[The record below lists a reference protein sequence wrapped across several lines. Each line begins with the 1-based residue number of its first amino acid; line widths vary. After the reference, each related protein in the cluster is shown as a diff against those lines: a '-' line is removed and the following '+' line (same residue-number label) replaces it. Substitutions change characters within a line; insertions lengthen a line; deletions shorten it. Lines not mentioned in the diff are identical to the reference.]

1 MLLAFVSVHLV
12 VVWWTAWFYE
22 GRVTQKQ
29 CWSDIDAVLCFI
41 TASYAIDLVG
51 EDYYQSKY

>member
-12 VVWWTAWFYE
+12 VVWLTARFYE

-29 CWSDIDAVLCFI
+29 RWSDNDAVLCFI

-51 EDYYQSKY
+51 ENYY